1 MLRMSPGYAG
11 MHTVSN
17 LAVGGHIRSAV
28 FNFPSPWQEPAA
40 AVSTVRMPVA
50 PADKSSSIRLAMMA
64 SALVMARV
72 RAKRNRVLK
81 WAQVPKM
88 SVIGRC
94 AVGQVAEAQQ
104 DFTCRPAGREL
115 EETAQDHVF
124 TWLGQSPVYKS
135 PCFTAVQRHFPNAL
149 PAKVVHDRTRIVL
162 EKDFGFRAE
171 TTLLGSSFCPDEIN
185 NQLQDLPTL
194 MRNYYGKIFP
204 MGGIGGVPYVGETGF
219 AAFSSHVGDDGDIIV
234 VFGPHVGLSIDGKVG
249 EYQREG
255 QGKISTACGAV
266 IGAYKACLCNAGKS
280 LEINE
285 KDMQM
290 SEIMQEFAPHV
301 KKLESAED
309 PIAAS
314 TYQAYEMV
322 KDRMLRIVNTTFGSG
337 RLVLIGGIQ
346 LNLPF
351 PDFEDH
357 FLPLM
362 FEVRQEGKEPID
374 LMDRFVNPS
383 TQQNLA
389 LCPWAAVNAQREV
402 FAWMTWSPPA
412 GSPLYEALH
421 KYFPGALPGEA
432 VHRRVVTILSQYGF
446 TDSTTLLGTSFCPD
460 EINNLRT
467 SLGVIM
473 QDYWGEVFPM
483 GGISGTAFTGVTGFA
498 AFSSH
503 VADDG
508 HILVAFGPHVGISE
522 EGQIGKIPRSGQ
534 AELSSA
540 CGAVI
545 GAYKAC
551 LAGWKKDVGDSGYDL
566 QMDFCKRSIA
576 PHAAAI
582 ERTEDP
588 VAALTHQA
596 YQMVYESVDASVNTE
611 FGNGYLCLLG
621 GIQINMPCGYADH
634 FFPMR
639 FELRK
644 EGRPTINLLTS
655 LLEFR
660 EISKDHGVPS

>member
-234 VFGPHVGLSIDGKVG
+234 VFGPHVGVSIDGKVG
-249 EYQREG
+249 DYQREG
-255 QGKISTACGAV
+255 QGKVSTACGAV
-266 IGAYKACLCNAGKS
+266 IGAYKACLCNTGKS
-280 LEINE
+280 LEFNE

-309 PIAAS
+309 PIAES
-314 TYQAYEMV
+314 SYVAYEMV

-351 PDFEDH
+351 PDTDDH

-362 FEVRQEGKEPID
+362 FEVRQEGREPIS
-374 LMDRFVNPS
+374 LMDCFVNPS
-383 TQQNLA
+383 IQQNLA
-389 LCPWAAVNAQREV
+389 FCPWSTVTAQREV
-402 FAWMTWSPPA
+402 FAWMNWSPPA
-412 GSPLYEALH
+412 ASPLNKTLH
-421 KYFPGALPGEA
+421 KFFPGALPGEA
-432 VHRRVVTILSQYGF
+432 VHRRVVTILSEYGF
-446 TDSTTLLGTSFCPD
+446 GPSNVLLGTSFCPD
-460 EINNLRT
+460 EINNTPT
-467 SLGVIM
+467 SMGVLM

-483 GGISGTAFTGVTGFA
+483 GGISGVAFTGVTGFA
-498 AFSSH
+498 AFSGH
-503 VADDG
+503 VADNG

-522 EGQIGKIPRSGQ
+522 EGEVGKIRRSGQ
-534 AELSSA
+534 AGLSSA
-540 CGAVI
+540 CGEVI
-545 GAYKAC
+545 GAYDAC
-551 LAGWKKDVGDSGYDL
+551 LAGWKEDGGAPSYDL
-566 QMDFCKRSIA
+566 EMDICKRAIA
-576 PHAAAI
+576 PYVASI
-582 ERTEDP
+582 QRTENP

-596 YQMVYESVDASVNTE
+596 YHMVQESVDASVNTN
-611 FGNGYLCLLG
+611 FGSGYLCLLG

-634 FFPMR
+634 FYPMR
-639 FELRK
+639 FELQR
-644 EGRPTINLLTS
+644 EGQPTVNLLTN

-660 EISKDHGVPS
+660 EIF